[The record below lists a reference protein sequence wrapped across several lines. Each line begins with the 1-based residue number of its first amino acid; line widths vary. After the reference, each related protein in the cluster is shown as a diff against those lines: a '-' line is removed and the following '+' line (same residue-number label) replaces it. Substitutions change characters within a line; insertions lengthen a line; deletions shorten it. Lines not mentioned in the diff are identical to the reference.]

1 MTTLAKWSVEDYHR
15 MIAAGILRDR
25 RVELLAGDIVQMSPE
40 GPLHA
45 SRIRKIANYL
55 RSLLHNLA
63 LVSEAHPITLQQ
75 SEPEPDIA
83 IVQLPESRYDE
94 RHPGSEDIFWLI
106 EIADTTLTFDLN
118 KKQQIYAAAGISEY
132 WVMNVKANSL
142 TVFGQPIGKDY
153 SLKYEMSQ
161 GELIPLAF
169 PEIAVSVERLFS

>member
-1 MTTLAKWSVEDYHR
+1 MTTLAKWSVEDYHH

-40 GPLHA
+40 VPLHA

-55 RSLLHNLA
+55 RSLLNGLA

-83 IVQLPESRYDE
+83 IVRLPESRYDE
-94 RHPGSEDIFWLI
+94 RHPASEDIFWLI

-118 KKQQIYAAAGISEY
+118 KKKQIYAAAGISEY
-132 WVMNVKANSL
+132 WVMNVNANSL
-142 TVFGQPIGKDY
+142 TVFRQPSGNDY

-169 PEIAVSVERLFS
+169 PEIVVSVDRLFS